1 MGGRCAAA
9 ADAPHTARSVSSHL
23 KVVDARRNPVHAC
36 HGLAKSRPLAR
47 AEETI
52 CRSRVPLREESL
64 RKGIDEWELPGGPVG
79 QVRRG
84 FNRITDSRFGGQFD
98 SEERFVWET
107 ENLQPDLVHVRHRN
121 SVQNRLYLADQ
132 RYLSNLLALSKSW
145 STLFSGV
152 VPKVQLLL
160 RLCAAW
166 FNGHG
171 EPISA
176 SHQHS
181 SNSLRSAGRRAASSS
196 RRRERR
202 WPPL

>member
-64 RKGIDEWELPGGPVG
+64 RKGIDEWELPGSPVG

-107 ENLQPDLVHVRHRN
+107 ENLQPDLVHVRHRRDRN
-121 SVQNRLYLADQ
+121 GDTYRWGIGKPVIHPPKKAVFTRLVITKL
-132 RYLSNLLALSKSW
+132 RSESALFSRP
-145 STLFSGV
+145 TLF
-152 VPKVQLLL
+152 KQ
-160 RLCAAW
+160 
-166 FNGHG
+166 
-171 EPISA
+171 
-176 SHQHS
+176 
-181 SNSLRSAGRRAASSS
+181 
-196 RRRERR
+196 
-202 WPPL
+202 